1 MRGGVGRLSGWLA
14 VGLLAA
20 LPAAAWAAGGPAF
33 PARSVAGQRTGGPQ
47 TNRAFLAGAQAPGA
61 HHVHRPVSPSVRST
75 PIVRP
80 RRIRALAPDATLPLA
95 ARRTHEP
102 AAALPNAG
110 PPAASRAGA
119 GIPGAAGKVGAAALH
134 GAVSGIGL
142 ARSLF
147 LTTTTRHTRLLRW
160 ARQTAES
167 FATRTRVKLT
177 YLPLTLIMKA
187 LEVHQNSLFVNGVLY
202 TLDAAARVGAGGLKL
217 AARESFRYGTMSSEM
232 RRIER
237 ATRRGDFDAANEA
250 LAKLEQD
257 GSPEA
262 QRARRLILRRAV
274 GGLKGPEE
282 APRSAQEVAER
293 RAANLERA
301 QTVVAGLSA
310 RNKGASPAAA
320 ARRGVDA
327 PHVRWVE
334 SQLLGLHTVRA
345 EIKEAVKGGAPWKI
359 EAAYALLEGMLQQ
372 LDPSYSL
379 SIDRK
384 TGEQRAR
391 DLQQANFELAERVA
405 LKAAKMARHPK
416 RFARSSADVEA
427 IRQQAAQAAVLAR
440 SLLERVE
447 GDPAYAFG
455 PPRGWSARLQRLA
468 RADLATLENQL
479 TAGPLTLARQAT
491 TDAAIGTIQ
500 YLGKVLWGWLSTGN
514 LAHPGNPYL
523 LAAQA
528 TALEERSS
536 IEEKEAV
543 ALQRRRATQAAATQD
558 QDQRRRVGSGVN

>member
-1 MRGGVGRLSGWLA
+1 
-14 VGLLAA
+14 
-20 LPAAAWAAGGPAF
+20 
-33 PARSVAGQRTGGPQ
+33 
-47 TNRAFLAGAQAPGA
+47 
-61 HHVHRPVSPSVRST
+61 
-75 PIVRP
+75 
-80 RRIRALAPDATLPLA
+80 
-95 ARRTHEP
+95 
-102 AAALPNAG
+102 
-110 PPAASRAGA
+110 
-119 GIPGAAGKVGAAALH
+119 
-134 GAVSGIGL
+134 
-142 ARSLF
+142 
-147 LTTTTRHTRLLRW
+147 
-160 ARQTAES
+160 
-167 FATRTRVKLT
+167 
-177 YLPLTLIMKA
+177 
-187 LEVHQNSLFVNGVLY
+187 
-202 TLDAAARVGAGGLKL
+202 
-217 AARESFRYGTMSSEM
+217 M

-543 ALQRRRATQAAATQD
+543 ALQRRRATQAAATQQD
-558 QDQRRRVGSGVN
+558 QDQRRRGGSSSN